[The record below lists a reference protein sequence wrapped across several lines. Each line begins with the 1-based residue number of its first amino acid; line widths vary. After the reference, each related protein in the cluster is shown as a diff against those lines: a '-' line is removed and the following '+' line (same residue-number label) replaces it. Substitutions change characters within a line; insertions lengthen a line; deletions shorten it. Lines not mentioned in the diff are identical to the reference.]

1 MGTRQPENTRSFALC
16 GHGGSGK
23 TSLAEAMLF
32 NNGQISRMGNVQNGN
47 TVSDFQSEEQK
58 RQISISTSLL
68 TMERNGHT
76 IFALDAPG
84 YADFVG
90 EMSAAIRVADT
101 AVILVSA
108 VGGIEV
114 QTSRAWEYAN
124 AHNAPV
130 AFVISKMDREN
141 ADFDKVLA
149 DIKEQ
154 FSPNAL
160 PVALPIGSADKL
172 KGVVDVIR
180 GKARTYAALDGSG
193 KFTEGDIPADMADAA
208 AKAKEALIE
217 AAVEMDDALME
228 KYLEGEPV
236 SDEDL
241 SRVLKKAVAS
251 RRVMPVFACSATAN
265 VGVQQML
272 DFVTDYFPS
281 PVDIGAIAAYDGEE
295 AAKAEGEPN
304 ARVEPKLDAPFSAL
318 CFKVMVDP
326 YVGKLSFMRVYS
338 GTLSSEGNNIYNVK
352 KGEDERISS
361 FKLMCGK
368 DGKDVKEVIAGDI
381 VAIPKLQSTK
391 VGHTLATKGGSPFL
405 YPHIEFPR
413 PVYSVAVIAKSRAD
427 EDKMGNAISKT
438 LEEDRSLT
446 FEKNPETHDNV
457 LSGMGDMHIDIVLS
471 RMKERYGIEL
481 DTQTP
486 QVPYRETIRKTA
498 EAQGKH
504 KKQSGGHGQYGD
516 VYIRYSPLERGAGF
530 EFVDSIKGGAVPN
543 SYIPAVEKGLK
554 EYKEAGPLAGFPV
567 VDFRAELY
575 FGSYHEVDSSEMSF
589 KLATRL
595 SFRKGIMDA
604 SPVLLEPIMN
614 VEVTVPDQFMGD
626 VMGDFNSRR
635 GRIMGME
642 AHGKLQVVKA
652 QAPLAEMF
660 RYAIILRSMTSGE
673 GTFSMEYSHYEE
685 VPADIAK
692 KVIAAHK
699 KEEEEQE

>member
-1 MGTRQPENTRSFALC
+1 MGARQPENTRSFALC
-16 GHGGSGK
+16 AHGGAGK

-32 NNGQISRMGNVQNGN
+32 CNGQITRMGVVQNGN

-68 TMERNGHT
+68 TLERNGKML
-76 IFALDAPG
+76 FALDAPG
-84 YADFVG
+84 FADFTG

-101 AVILVSA
+101 AVILVSS

-114 QTSRAWEYAN
+114 QTSRAWEYAEH
-124 AHNAPV
+124 HNAPV
-130 AFVISKMDREN
+130 TFYISKMDREN

-149 DIKEQ
+149 DIKSQ

-160 PVALPIGSADKL
+160 PVFLPIGAADKL
-172 KGVVDVIR
+172 KGIVDVIKN
-180 GKARTYAALDGSG
+180 KAYLYNLDGTG
-193 KFTEGDIPADMADAA
+193 KFTEGEVPADLADAA
-208 AKAKEALIE
+208 ANAKEALLE
-217 AAVEMDDALME
+217 AAVEMDDELME
-228 KYLEGEPV
+228 KYLEGEAI
-236 SDEDL
+236 SDQDFAKM
-241 SRVLKKAVAS
+241 LKKAIAA
-251 RRVMPVFACSATAN
+251 RRIMPVLTGSATQN
-265 VGVQQML
+265 VGVHQAL
-272 DFVTDYFPS
+272 DFITEYFPS
-281 PVDIGAIAAYDGEE
+281 PVDIGAIKAQDGDKE
-295 AAKAEGEPN
+295 
-304 ARVEPKLDAPFSAL
+304 VEVLPDVNAPFSAL

-326 YVGKLSFMRVYS
+326 YVGKLSFIRAYS
-338 GTLSSEGNNIYNVK
+338 GKLSSEGNNIYNVK
-352 KGEDERISS
+352 KGDDERISS

-368 DGKDVKEVIAGDI
+368 DGKDVKEIIAGDI

-391 VGHTLATKGGSPFL
+391 VGHTLATKGGASYLF
-405 YPHIEFPR
+405 PHIEFPK
-413 PVYSVAVIAKSRAD
+413 PVYSVAVVAKTRAD

-457 LSGMGDMHIDIVLS
+457 LSGMGDMHLDIVLS
-471 RMKERYGIEL
+471 KMKERYGIEL
-481 DTQTP
+481 DTKTP

-543 SYIPAVEKGLK
+543 NFIPAVEKGLR
-554 EYKEAGPLAGFPV
+554 EYMESGPLAGFPV

-604 SPVLLEPIMN
+604 NPVLLEPIMN

-642 AHGKLQVVKA
+642 AHGKLQIVKA

-699 KEEEEQE
+699 KEDEEDE

>member
-1 MGTRQPENTRSFALC
+1 MGARQPENTRSFALC
-16 GHGGSGK
+16 AHGGAGK

-32 NNGQISRMGNVQNGN
+32 CNGQTTRMGVVQNGN

-68 TMERNGHT
+68 TLERKGKML
-76 IFALDAPG
+76 FALDAPG
-84 YADFVG
+84 FADFTG

-114 QTSRAWEYAN
+114 QTSRAWEYAEH
-124 AHNAPV
+124 HNAPV
-130 AFVISKMDREN
+130 TFYISKMDREN

-149 DIKEQ
+149 DIKDQ

-160 PVALPIGSADKL
+160 PVFLPIGSAEKL
-172 KGVVDVIR
+172 KGIVDVIKN
-180 GKARTYAALDGSG
+180 KAYLYNLDGTG
-193 KFTEGDIPADMADAA
+193 KFTEAEVPADMADAA
-208 AKAKEALIE
+208 AKAHEALVE
-217 AAVEMDDALME
+217 AAVEMDDELME
-228 KYLEGEPV
+228 KYLEGESI
-236 SDEDL
+236 SDQDFI
-241 SRVLKKAVAS
+241 RTLKKAIAS
-251 RRVMPVFACSATAN
+251 KRIMPVLTGSATQN
-265 VGVQQML
+265 VGVHQML
-272 DFVTDYFPS
+272 DFITDYFPS
-281 PVDIGAIAAYDGEE
+281 PVDIGAIEAFDGDN
-295 AAKAEGEPN
+295 K
-304 ARVEPKLDAPFSAL
+304 VEVLPDVNAPFSAL

-326 YVGKLSFMRVYS
+326 YVGKLSFIRAYS
-338 GTLSSEGNNIYNVK
+338 GTLSSEGTNIYNVK
-352 KGEDERISS
+352 KGDDERISS

-368 DGKDVKEVIAGDI
+368 DGKDVKEIIAGDI

-391 VGHTLATKGGSPFL
+391 VGHTLATKGGAGYLF
-405 YPHIEFPR
+405 PHIEFPK
-413 PVYSVAVIAKSRAD
+413 PVYSVAVVAKTRAD

-481 DTQTP
+481 ETKTP

-543 SYIPAVEKGLK
+543 NFIPAVEKGLR
-554 EYKEAGPLAGFPV
+554 EYMESGPLAGFPV

-595 SFRKGIMDA
+595 SFKKGIMDA

-699 KEEEEQE
+699 KEDEEEE